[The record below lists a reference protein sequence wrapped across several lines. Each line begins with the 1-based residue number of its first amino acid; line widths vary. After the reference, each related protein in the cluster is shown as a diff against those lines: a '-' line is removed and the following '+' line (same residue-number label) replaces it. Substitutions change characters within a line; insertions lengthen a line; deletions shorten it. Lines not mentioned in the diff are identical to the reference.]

1 MKRLESNL
9 LNMALSLTIISIV
22 AAALLAVVFT
32 LTEEPIAQAQVQKQQ
47 AAIIAVLPAVEGL
60 EISEPETPADGIAI
74 HRAYAAGEFVGAA
87 VEAESNGFSG
97 AIRLMV
103 GFDKNGNIVNYEVL
117 QQTET
122 PGLGTKV
129 VDWFK
134 TAKNKQSILGLNPA
148 EANLTVSKDGGDVD
162 AITAATISSR
172 AFLQAVQT
180 AYDAYVK
187 PADVY
192 VTVDSVVS
200 SVLPALEGIKVRKP
214 ETPIEGTLVYKA
226 YVGDSLVGAAVEAGA
241 KGFEDTI
248 RVIVG
253 FDAQDNIVNYEVL
266 SHKETT
272 SFGPKKDWFKTE
284 QSIIGKNPA
293 TTKLSI
299 RTNGGD
305 VDAIAGATISSKGF
319 LQAVQLAY
327 DAYKTTTVKANA
339 VATEA
344 ISDTLQIVESHE

>member
-9 LNMALSLTIISIV
+9 LNMALSLTIISVV
-22 AAALLAVVFT
+22 AATLLAVIFT
-32 LTEEPIAQAQVQKQQ
+32 LTEEPIAQAQVAKQQ
-47 AAIIAVLPAVEGL
+47 AAIYAVLPAVEGL

-87 VEAESNGFSG
+87 VEAEANGFSG

-103 GFDKNGNIVNYEVL
+103 GFDKEGNIVNYEVL

-134 TAKNKQSILGLNPA
+134 NSDKPKQSIVGKNPA

-172 AFLQAVQT
+172 AFLEAVQKAYNAYNNPAEADAWSSATTVVADTT
-180 AYDAYVK
+180 A
-187 PADVY
+187 
-192 VTVDSVVS
+192 VDS
-200 SVLPALEGIKVRKP
+200 
-214 ETPIEGTLVYKA
+214 
-226 YVGDSLVGAAVEAGA
+226 
-241 KGFEDTI
+241 
-248 RVIVG
+248 
-253 FDAQDNIVNYEVL
+253 
-266 SHKETT
+266 
-272 SFGPKKDWFKTE
+272 
-284 QSIIGKNPA
+284 
-293 TTKLSI
+293 
-299 RTNGGD
+299 
-305 VDAIAGATISSKGF
+305 
-319 LQAVQLAY
+319 
-327 DAYKTTTVKANA
+327 

>member
-9 LNMALSLTIISIV
+9 LNMVLSLTIISVV
-22 AAALLAVVFT
+22 AASLLAVVFT
-32 LTEEPIAQAQVQKQQ
+32 LTEEPIEQAQVAKQQ
-47 AAIIAVLPAVEGL
+47 AAIKSVLPDGEFT
-60 EISEPETPADGIAI
+60 IADADTVDGVII
-74 HRAYAAGEFVGAA
+74 RKAYANGEFVGAA
-87 VEAESNGFSG
+87 VEAEATGFSG

-103 GFDKNGNIVNYEVL
+103 GFDKDGNIVNYEVL

-134 TAKNKQSILGLNPA
+134 NPDKPKQNIKGKNPA
-148 EANLTVSKDGGDVD
+148 TTTMIVSKDGGDVD

-172 AFLQAVQT
+172 AFLKAVQT
-180 AYDAYVK
+180 AYNAYMK

-192 VTVDSVVS
+192 VTVDSIVS
-200 SVLPALEGIKVRKP
+200 SVLPAVEGIKVRKP
-214 ETPIEGTLVYKA
+214 EMPLEGTVVYKA

-248 RVIVG
+248 RIVVG

-344 ISDTLQIVESHE
+344 ISETENK